1 MKALS
6 DHHQANLP
14 DEGQMQAFR
23 EQYGNQAFDQYMQ
36 EESHRDEQSEYGP
49 EDQEAQY
56 QNQEEQN
63 EEEEEEE
70 GEAPLAIEYRPDQ

>member
-1 MKALS
+1 MNAGVQTNTLQARQSMKQAQTREENMKALS

-49 EDQEAQY
+49 EDQNA
-56 QNQEEQN
+56 
-63 EEEEEEE
+63 
-70 GEAPLAIEYRPDQ
+70 